1 MKVKYEEDK
10 TIHGVE
16 VKIRAP
22 MLDDEVLEII
32 ASLKAK
38 DKKIIGIKDNSSTIL
53 ELSDIY
59 YFDSVDKKTFT
70 YCKNEVYETSLKLYE
85 LEESLAAFGFVR
97 TSKQQVLNLDK
108 VESIQPESSSRL
120 RLKLENGEIVVVS
133 RQYAPIIKA
142 KLFQQ

>member
-1 MKVKYEEDK
+1 MKIEYEEDRL
-10 TIHGVE
+10 IHEVE

-22 MLDDEVLEII
+22 MLDDKVLEII

-53 ELSDIY
+53 ELRDIY
-59 YFDSVDKKTFT
+59 YFDSVDKKTFI
-70 YCKNEVYETSLKLYE
+70 YCENDVYETSLKLYE

-108 VESIQPESSSRL
+108 VDSIQPESSSRL

-142 KLFQQ
+142 KLFKQ

>member
-53 ELSDIY
+53 ELRDIY
-59 YFDSVDKKTFT
+59 YFDSVDKKTFI
-70 YCKNEVYETSLKLYE
+70 YCENDVYETSLKLYE